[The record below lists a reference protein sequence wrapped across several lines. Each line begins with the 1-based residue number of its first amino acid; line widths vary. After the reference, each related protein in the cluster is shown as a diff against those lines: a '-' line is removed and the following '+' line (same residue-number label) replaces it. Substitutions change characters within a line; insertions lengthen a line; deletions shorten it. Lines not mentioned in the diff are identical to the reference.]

1 MYKPEELLALL
12 EKKNIITSVK
22 AGEIRT
28 ALDKKEIVLEPFL
41 LKNKLVDSEHL
52 VEAKAEL
59 YSLGYKNLQAETI
72 KDEALN
78 FLSRDIARNY
88 SVVCFFKDTTV
99 VRIGLVHYDLKA
111 MEAVSFLAKGQ
122 NLRVEYSLI
131 SDKSFREVLH
141 KYDKLEEEVSTALE
155 VKAKEKGADELIT
168 IEDKSE
174 VLKEEDVNSA
184 PVARIVS
191 VIIRHAVESRAS
203 DIHIEPFLNE
213 SRVRYRIDGILHNSL
228 ILPKSIHNS
237 VVARIKVLAKLK
249 LDETRIPQ
257 DGHIRL
263 IIDSR
268 EIDFRVSTLPLGSI
282 EKVELRILDQAK
294 NLTNL
299 EDLGF
304 NKHVYNVLK
313 ESIKKTSG
321 IILMTGPTGSGKTS
335 TLYSIITVLN
345 KETVNISTLEDP
357 IEYQIKGVNQSQIRP
372 ELGFDFATGLRSFL
386 RQDPNIIMVGEIRDE
401 ETSEL
406 AVHAGLTGH
415 LVLSTLHTNDAL
427 GSVFR
432 LLDMKVE
439 PFLLASTLRLVVAQ
453 RLVRK
458 LCPYCKKEGKLPEK
472 VLSEM
477 VAIMSTLPL
486 ETFQAENL
494 NINSFEDI
502 RTSKFYEPV
511 GCTRCSNTGY
521 LDRLAIAEAVV
532 INEEIK
538 DLIINRRNDLN
549 NDSLRHSQL
558 FVSLKQDGIFKVL
571 AGLTSID
578 EVLRVVE
585 IENL

>member
-12 EKKNIITSVK
+12 EKKNIISPAK
-22 AGEIRT
+22 ALEMQN
-28 ALDKKEIVLEPFL
+28 ALKNQEIVLEPFL
-41 LKNKLVDSEHL
+41 LKNKILDAEHL
-52 VEAKAEL
+52 VEVKAEL
-59 YSLGYKNLQAETI
+59 YHLLYKNLQNETI
-72 KDEALN
+72 KDEALD

-88 SVVCFFKDTTV
+88 SVVCFFKDSTIAK
-99 VRIGLVHYDLKA
+99 IGLVHYDLKA

-122 NLRVEYSLI
+122 NLKVEYYLI
-131 SDKSFREVLH
+131 SDKSFREVFR
-141 KYDKLEEEVSTALE
+141 KYDKLEEEVSSALQ
-155 VKAKEKGADELIT
+155 VKAKEKT
-168 IEDKSE
+168 EDLAVVEDRSE

-203 DIHIEPFLNE
+203 DIHIEPFMNE

-263 IIDSR
+263 IIDAR
-268 EIDFRVSTLPLGSI
+268 EIDFRISTLPLGAS
-282 EKVELRILDQAK
+282 EKVEMRILDQAK
-294 NLTNL
+294 ELTNM
-299 EDLGF
+299 ENLGF
-304 NKHVYNVLK
+304 NKHVFNTLK
-313 ESIKKTSG
+313 ENIKKTSG

-335 TLYSIITVLN
+335 TLYSILNTLN

-357 IEYQIKGVNQSQIRP
+357 IEYQIKGINQSQIRP

-427 GSVFR
+427 GAVFR
-432 LLDMKVE
+432 LLDMKIE
-439 PFLLASTLRLVVAQ
+439 PFLLASTLRLIVAQ
-453 RLVRK
+453 RLVRRI
-458 LCPYCKKEGKLPEK
+458 CPYCKKETKLPEK
-472 VLSEM
+472 IMTEM
-477 VAIMSTLPL
+477 VTVMSQLPL
-486 ETFQAENL
+486 DVVHAENV
-494 NINSFEDI
+494 NINNFEDI
-502 RTSKFYEPV
+502 RGFKFYEPV
-511 GCTRCSNTGY
+511 GCIRCSNTGY
-521 LDRLAIAEAVV
+521 LDRLAIAESVV

-538 DLIINRRNDLN
+538 ELIINRRNELN
-549 NDSLRHSQL
+549 NDALRHSQL
-558 FVSLKQDGIFKVL
+558 FVSLKQDGIFKIL
-571 AGLTSID
+571 AGITTID

>member
-12 EKKNIITSVK
+12 EKKNTITSAK
-22 AGEIRT
+22 SAEIKKM
-28 ALDKKEIVLEPFL
+28 LDNQEIVLEPYL
-41 LKNKLVDSEHL
+41 LKNKIIEAEGL

-59 YSLGYKNLQAETI
+59 HHLLYKNLQTESI

-88 SVVCFFKDTTV
+88 SVVCFFKDSV
-99 VRIGLVHYDLKA
+99 VAKIGLVNYDLKA
-111 MEAVSFLAKGQ
+111 MEAVNFLAKGQ
-122 NLRVEYSLI
+122 NLRVEYYLI
-131 SDKSFREVLH
+131 SDKSFREVFR

-155 VKAKEKGADELIT
+155 VKAKEKSEDLVA

-174 VLKEEDVNSA
+174 ILKEEDVNSA

-203 DIHIEPFLNE
+203 DIHIEPFMNE

-263 IIDSR
+263 VIDAR
-268 EIDFRVSTLPLGSI
+268 EIDFRISTLPLGST

-294 NLTNL
+294 NIASL
-299 EDLGF
+299 EELGF
-304 NKHVYNVLK
+304 NKHVYNTIK
-313 ESIKKTSG
+313 ENIKKTSG
-321 IILMTGPTGSGKTS
+321 ILLLTGPTGSGKTS
-335 TLYSIITVLN
+335 TLYSIINVLN

-386 RQDPNIIMVGEIRDE
+386 RQDPNIIMVGEVRDE

-432 LLDMKVE
+432 LLDMKIE

-453 RLVRK
+453 RLVRR
-458 LCPYCKKEGKLPEK
+458 LCPYCKKETKLPEK

-477 VAIMSTLPL
+477 ISVLSQLPL
-486 ETFQAENL
+486 EVIQAENL
-494 NINSFEDI
+494 NINNFEDV
-502 RTSKFYEPV
+502 RNFKFYEPV
-511 GCTRCSNTGY
+511 GCVRCSNTGY
-521 LDRLAIAEAVV
+521 LERSAIAESVV
-532 INEEIK
+532 INEELK
-538 DLIINRRNDLN
+538 DLIINRRNELN
-549 NDSLRHSQL
+549 NDAVRHSQL

-571 AGLTSID
+571 AGITSID

>member
-12 EKKNIITSVK
+12 ENKTIITPAK
-22 AGEIRT
+22 AVEIKT
-28 ALDKKEIVLEPFL
+28 ALDKQEIVLEPFL
-41 LKNKLVDSEHL
+41 LKNKIVDPEKL
-52 VEAKAEL
+52 VEVKSEL
-59 YSLGYKNLQAETI
+59 HHLLYKNLQSETI
-72 KDEALN
+72 KDDALN

-88 SVVCFFKDTTV
+88 SVVCFFIDTTV
-99 VRIGLVHYDLKA
+99 VKIGLVHYDLKA
-111 MEAVSFLAKGQ
+111 MEAVSFLAKGK
-122 NLRVEYSLI
+122 NLRVEYYLI
-131 SDKSFREVLH
+131 SDKSFREVFH

-155 VKAKEKGADELIT
+155 VKAKEKNEDLIA

-203 DIHIEPFLNE
+203 DIHIEPFMNE

-263 IIDSR
+263 IIDAR
-268 EIDFRVSTLPLGSI
+268 EIDFRISTLPLGAS
-282 EKVELRILDQAK
+282 EKIELRILDQAK
-294 NLTNL
+294 GLSNL
-299 EDLGF
+299 EELCF
-304 NKHVYNVLK
+304 NKHVYNMLK
-313 ESIKKTSG
+313 ENIKKTSG
-321 IILMTGPTGSGKTS
+321 IILLTGPTGSGKTS
-335 TLYSIITVLN
+335 TLYSIITILN
-345 KETVNISTLEDP
+345 KESVNISTLEDP

-432 LLDMKVE
+432 LLDMKIE
-439 PFLLASTLRLVVAQ
+439 PFLLASTLRLVIAQ

-458 LCPYCKKEGKLPEK
+458 LCPYCKKETTLPEK

-477 VAIMSTLPL
+477 VSVMSQLPL
-486 ETFQAENL
+486 DLVQGENL
-494 NINSFEDI
+494 DIKTFEDLK
-502 RTSKFYEPV
+502 TFKFYGPV
-511 GCTRCSNTGY
+511 GCVRCSNTGY
-521 LDRLAIAEAVV
+521 LERLAIAEAVV
-532 INEEIK
+532 INDELK
-538 DLIINRRNDLN
+538 DLIINSRNKLN
-549 NDSLRHSQL
+549 NDALRHSQL

-571 AGLTSID
+571 SGMTSID

>member
-12 EKKNIITSVK
+12 EKKNIITSAK
-22 AGEIRT
+22 SAEIKKM
-28 ALDKKEIVLEPFL
+28 LDNQEIVLEPYL
-41 LKNKLVDSEHL
+41 LKNKVLEIEGL
-52 VEAKAEL
+52 VEIKAEL
-59 YSLGYKNLQAETI
+59 HHLLYKNLQTETI

-88 SVVCFFKDTTV
+88 SLVCFYKDSIV
-99 VRIGLVHYDLKA
+99 AKIGLVNYDLKA
-111 MEAVSFLAKGQ
+111 MEAVNFLAKGQ
-122 NLRVEYSLI
+122 NLRVEYYLI
-131 SDKSFREVLH
+131 SDKSFREVFR

-155 VKAKEKGADELIT
+155 VKAKEKSEDLVA

-203 DIHIEPFLNE
+203 DIHIEPFMNE

-263 IIDSR
+263 VIDAR
-268 EIDFRVSTLPLGSI
+268 EIDFRISTLPLGST

-294 NLTNL
+294 NIANL
-299 EDLGF
+299 EELGF
-304 NKHVYNVLK
+304 NKHVYNTLK
-313 ESIKKTSG
+313 ENIKKTSG
-321 IILMTGPTGSGKTS
+321 ILLLTGPTGSGKTS
-335 TLYSIITVLN
+335 TLYSIINVLN

-432 LLDMKVE
+432 LLDMKIE

-453 RLVRK
+453 RLVRR
-458 LCPYCKKEGKLPEK
+458 LCPYCKKETKLPEK

-477 VAIMSTLPL
+477 IAVLSQLPL
-486 ETFQAENL
+486 DVVQAENL
-494 NINSFEDI
+494 NINTFEDI
-502 RTSKFYEPV
+502 RNFKFYEPV
-511 GCTRCSNTGY
+511 GCVRCSNTGY
-521 LDRLAIAEAVV
+521 LDRLAIAESVV
-532 INEEIK
+532 INEELK
-538 DLIINRRNDLN
+538 DLIINRRNELN
-549 NDSLRHSQL
+549 NDAVRHSQL

-571 AGLTSID
+571 SGVTSID

>member
-12 EKKNIITSVK
+12 EKKNIITAAK
-22 AGEIRT
+22 AAEIKQG
-28 ALDKKEIVLEPFL
+28 LDKKELVLEPFL
-41 LKNKLVDSEHL
+41 LKNKIVDAERL
-52 VEAKAEL
+52 TEVKAEL
-59 YSLGYKNLQAETI
+59 HHLLYKNLQNETI
-72 KDEALN
+72 KDEALD

-88 SVVCFFKDTTV
+88 NVVCFSKDSIV
-99 VRIGLVHYDLKA
+99 AKVGLVHYDLKA
-111 MEAVSFLAKGQ
+111 MEAVNFLAKGQ
-122 NLRVEYSLI
+122 NIRVEYYLI
-131 SDKSFREVLH
+131 SDKSFREVFR
-141 KYDKLEEEVSTALE
+141 KYDKLEEEVSTALQ
-155 VKAKEKGADELIT
+155 VKAKEKTDELAV

-263 IIDSR
+263 IIDAR
-268 EIDFRVSTLPLGSI
+268 EIDFRISTLPLGVM

-294 NLTNL
+294 NLANL
-299 EDLGF
+299 EELGF
-304 NKHVYNVLK
+304 NKHVYNTVK
-313 ESIKKTSG
+313 ENIKKTSG
-321 IILMTGPTGSGKTS
+321 IILLTGPTGSGKTS
-335 TLYSIITVLN
+335 TLYSILNALN

-406 AVHAGLTGH
+406 SVHAGLTGH

-427 GSVFR
+427 GAVFR
-432 LLDMKVE
+432 LLDMKIE

-458 LCPYCKKEGKLPEK
+458 LCPYCKKETKLPEK
-472 VLSEM
+472 ILAEM
-477 VAIMSTLPL
+477 VSVMSQLPL
-486 ETFQAENL
+486 DVVQSENV
-494 NINSFEDI
+494 NIKNFEDI
-502 RTSKFYEPV
+502 RNFKFYEPV
-511 GCTRCSNTGY
+511 GCIRCSNTGY
-521 LDRLAIAEAVV
+521 LERSAIAESVV
-532 INEEIK
+532 INDELK
-538 DLIINRRNDLN
+538 DLIINERNKLN
-549 NDSLRHSQL
+549 NDAVRHSQL

-571 AGLTSID
+571 SGLTSID